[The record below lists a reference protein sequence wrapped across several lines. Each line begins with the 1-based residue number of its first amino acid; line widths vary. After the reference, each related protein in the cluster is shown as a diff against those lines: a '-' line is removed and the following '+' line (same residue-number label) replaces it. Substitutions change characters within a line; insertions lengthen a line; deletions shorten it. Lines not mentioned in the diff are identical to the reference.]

1 MNRRIVEN
9 QYGRFRK
16 GFYPRR
22 EAINHK
28 GGVDRALLLEAGEA
42 VVFAHEA
49 KQVYSF
55 GLLGKYSH
63 FFFGV
68 LPAVGRYRGET
79 KAAFIAVEYVNVVLL
94 FKGLYFQE
102 ALLLGGHL
110 LSILLCLQTL
120 SPAFVSDTKLF
131 KKRLSVL

>member
-1 MNRRIVEN
+1 MNRSIVEN

-16 GFYPRR
+16 GFYPLRK
-22 EAINHK
+22 AINHK
-28 GGVDRALLLEAGEA
+28 ARVDGSFLVETRQA

-63 FFFGV
+63 LFFGV
-68 LPAVGRYRGET
+68 LPAAGRYRGET
-79 KAAFIAVEYVNVVLL
+79 KAAFIAVKHVNVVLL

-102 ALLLGGHL
+102 ALLLAGHL
-110 LSILLCLQTL
+110 L
-120 SPAFVSDTKLF
+120 
-131 KKRLSVL
+131 